1 MWDTNIVYTTY
12 VCMYLPRL
20 GMVCVAY
27 GVEGVLALLCWCRW
41 VLCWAMRL
49 RPDCHKSHK
58 AVLGYCLYVRYCD
71 THGYVWELCEEEV
84 GSCEVD
90 LPPLL
95 AVYKRH
101 RTMNNFSL
109 PLSLCKWVSSTCL
122 LQSLL
127 SQTRT
132 YVHTYCSQS
141 LWQCMYCEL
150 NNCGFDALFLS
161 PSVILHQA
169 EASGD
174 FCSYACTHSSGA
186 YPLPWVK
193 DVLQSDCLVCTLSMV
208 AVIGSSIINNVQLPD
223 YVSVSNTNSHIPKCE
238 VI

>member
-1 MWDTNIVYTTY
+1 MFTSVFVHIVTLYVTYTVALLYNGPLNGTVQRCEQLIFAYTHMHIYICIYTVGINIVYTTY

-27 GVEGVLALLCWCRW
+27 GVEGVFTLLCWCRW

-49 RPDCHKSHK
+49 HPDCHKSHK

-71 THGYVWELCEEEV
+71 MHGYVWELCEEEV

-109 PLSLCKWVSSTCL
+109 PLSLCKWVGSTC
-122 LQSLL
+122 
-127 SQTRT
+127 
-132 YVHTYCSQS
+132 
-141 LWQCMYCEL
+141 
-150 NNCGFDALFLS
+150 
-161 PSVILHQA
+161 
-169 EASGD
+169 
-174 FCSYACTHSSGA
+174 
-186 YPLPWVK
+186 
-193 DVLQSDCLVCTLSMV
+193 
-208 AVIGSSIINNVQLPD
+208 
-223 YVSVSNTNSHIPKCE
+223 
-238 VI
+238 